1 MIRATRW
8 LLVLLAL
15 SGIYLYGFPA
25 PNIPFAVAVLG
36 HILGGIAL
44 VVLAALL
51 ARRFPGLTRT
61 SQAGWVVTALG
72 GATGLALIVTGA
84 TLPNRPLLYAHIA
97 LSTVGFIV
105 LAGDW
110 LGRRLAGPSAALGP
124 RLGTFALV
132 VVVVGVAAAG
142 AWYQREVRWQ
152 QAYRITNPT
161 MPPASMDEEGHGR
174 QGPFFPSSNRTT
186 DGQLIKADYFMESQ
200 ACERCHGDVYK
211 QWFSSAHH
219 LASFNNQWYRKSIE
233 YMQELNGVESTKWCG
248 GCHDPALM
256 FSGLMNTPI
265 KDIVHTPEAQAGL
278 GCVACHSIVE
288 VDSTMGQ
295 GGYTIHYP
303 KLNDLANSEQ
313 PAMRWLHDFLVKVNP
328 EPHRRAFMK
337 PFMTNEQSSEFCSTC
352 HKVHLDV
359 PVNNY
364 RWIRGFNDYDNWQ
377 ASGVSGQGARS
388 FYYPSKPSR
397 CVDCH
402 MPKVQSN
409 DFGNKYGFVS
419 SHRFPAANTALPTV
433 NDDAEQLEVTK
444 AFLQN
449 DIVSVDIFAIGPSL
463 GAIEHGAMVPGGEL
477 STTFAVGEEGSM
489 DSFVPQGAHREAA
502 PITAPLDRTDPTVR
516 RGDTVRVDVVV
527 RTKKV
532 GHFFPG
538 GTVDAFD
545 VWLELQAIDEKGQML
560 FWSGKVEDDGKG
572 PVEPGAHFYR
582 SLMVDERG
590 NPINKR
596 NAWATRALVYVRLI
610 PPGAADTVHYR
621 LEVPDHAGET
631 ITLKAKLHYR
641 KFAWYNTQWAYAG
654 IPDPSVQAEF
664 SAHFDDRP
672 FIFTGDVSNV
682 SGKMK
687 AIPDVPIVTLA
698 EDEATLRVL
707 PRDAAE
713 PEPKAVLLADDWMRW
728 NDYGIGLLL
737 QGDLKGAEAA
747 FLRVTEIAP
756 DNPDGWVNI
765 GRARVAEGDVEG
777 AREVLEKALAISPT
791 LARALYFMSRVE
803 RAEGEIEAAI
813 ATLEKVVAQYPRDRV
828 VRNDL
833 GRNYFLMRRFADA
846 VKEFETTLSIDP
858 EDVTAHYNLMLS
870 YNGLRQPE
878 RSQQHQARYMRFK
891 ADESAQ
897 AITGP
902 YRLRNP
908 DDNRERQAIHEHVS
922 VALDPPPA
930 RRSLTKGAPKRD
942 GTRAQAPA
950 GTRAPVLTNRG
961 RPDAPAAETAP

>member
-1 MIRATRW
+1 MIPATRW
-8 LLVLLAL
+8 LLALLAL

-25 PNIPFAVAVLG
+25 PSAAYAAAVLAHLG
-36 HILGGIAL
+36 GGIAL
-44 VVLAALL
+44 VVIAGLL
-51 ARRFPGLTRT
+51 ARRLRALTP
-61 SQAGWVVTALG
+61 SAQVGWVVTALG

-84 TLPNRPLLYAHIA
+84 TRPNRPLLYAHIV
-97 LSTVGFIV
+97 LSTVGFVV

-110 LGRRLAGPSAALGP
+110 LARRLARDVAAFGP
-124 RLGTFALV
+124 RLGAIAAVTLA
-132 VVVVGVAAAG
+132 VAAAGAG
-142 AWYQREVRWQ
+142 AWYQREVRWTE
-152 QAYRITNPT
+152 AHRITNPL

-174 QGPFFPSSNRTT
+174 QGPFFPSSTRTD
-186 DGQLIKADYFMESQ
+186 DGRPIKSEYFMGSQ
-200 ACERCHGDVYK
+200 ACERCHADVYE
-211 QWFSSAHH
+211 QWASSAHRFS
-219 LASFNNQWYRKSIE
+219 SFNNQWYRKSVE

-248 GCHDPALM
+248 GCHDPALL
-256 FSGLMNTPI
+256 FSGKMDTPI
-265 KDIVHTPEAQAGL
+265 KEIVHTPEAQAGL
-278 GCVACHSIVE
+278 GCVACHSIVD

-295 GGYTIHYP
+295 GGFTVHYP
-303 KLNDLANSEQ
+303 TLNDLASSEQ
-313 PAMRWLHDFLVKVNP
+313 PAVRFLHDFLVKLNP
-328 EPHRRAFMK
+328 EPHRRAFLK
-337 PFMTNEQSSEFCSTC
+337 PFMTNDQASEFCSTC

-364 RWIRGFNDYDNWQ
+364 RWVRGFNDYDNWQ

-388 FYYPSKPSR
+388 FYYPAQPSR
-397 CVDCH
+397 CIDCH

-409 DFGNKYGFVS
+409 DFGNKHGFVS
-419 SHRFPAANTALPTV
+419 SHRFPAANTALPTA
-433 NDDAEQLEVTK
+433 NQDAEQLAVTK

-463 GAIEHGAMVPGGEL
+463 GAAAHGAMLPGGEL

-489 DSFVPQGAHREAA
+489 ESFVPQGAHREAA
-502 PITAPLDRTDPTVR
+502 PITAPLDRTDPAVR

-545 VWLELQAIDEKGQML
+545 VWVELQALDDKGQLL

-572 PVEPGAHFYR
+572 PVEPSAHFYR

-590 NPINKR
+590 NAIDKR
-596 NAWATRALVYVRLI
+596 NAWANRALVYVRLI

-621 LEVPDHAGET
+621 LEVPEHAGET
-631 ITLKAKLHYR
+631 ITLKARLHYR
-641 KFAWYNTQWAYAG
+641 KFAWYNTQWSYAG

-672 FIFTGDVSNV
+672 FVFTGDVSNV
-682 SGKMK
+682 SGKVK
-687 AIPDVPIVTLA
+687 AIPDLPIVTLA
-698 EDEATLRVL
+698 SDDATLRVL
-707 PRDAAE
+707 PRDAPE
-713 PEPKAVLLADDWMRW
+713 PEPTTVLVSDDWTRW

-756 DNPDGWVNI
+756 ENPDGWVNI

-777 AREVLEKALAISPT
+777 AREVLERALELSPD
-791 LARALYFMSRVE
+791 LARAHYFMSRVQ

-813 ATLEKVVAQYPRDRV
+813 VSLEKVAAQYPRDRV

-833 GRNYFLMRRFADA
+833 GRNLFLMRRFADA
-846 VKEFETTLSIDP
+846 VQQFEITLSIDP
-858 EDVTAHYNLMLS
+858 EDLTAHYNLMLC

-902 YRLRNP
+902 YRLKHP
-908 DDNRERQAIHEHVS
+908 HDNRERQAIHEHTS
-922 VALDPPPA
+922 VALETPPA
-930 RRSLTKGAPKRD
+930 GPQLTKGTGKP
-942 GTRAQAPA
+942 P
-950 GTRAPVLTNRG
+950 RAPVVATSG
-961 RPDAPAAETAP
+961 RRATPAAGTAP